1 MVLRVKIEIKIFEV
15 LNDGALEFFIFLKR
29 S

>member
-1 MVLRVKIEIKIFEV
+1 LVSNSRKNVNNKNIAKKIEIKIFKKK
-15 LNDGALEFFIFLKR
+15 GY